1 MNFLNKPDSSLIQ
14 LNNLDIEEDDTR
26 KCNRR
31 IYFRVCCYQK
41 RKKKEKKLDK
51 EEVHGKGSF
60 DNLQRKIQVHFQN
73 FIINLCND
81 ALKAEYKRS
90 RYSFK
95 KINNK
100 DKIIVNFNY
109 VSQLKNS
116 SIKDLLSLE
125 ISVKYK
131 AYNKNY
137 NQIILSKIENSW
149 LNKLFE
155 MNYLKMFKY
164 YYNSEK
170 TLKKFVFEGKDIV
183 LSLKTKSFTYLLDKY
198 QDLSEKINETA
209 KMVYFNDDSC

>member
-31 IYFRVCCYQK
+31 IYFRVAVIGRGKK
-41 RKKKEKKLDK
+41 REKNLDK
-51 EEVHGKGSF
+51 EEVYGKGSF

-81 ALKAEYKRS
+81 ALKAEYERS
-90 RYSFK
+90 SYSFK

-116 SIKDLLSLE
+116 SIKDLLNLE
-125 ISVKYK
+125 ISDKYK
-131 AYNKNY
+131 AFNKNH
-137 NQIILSKIENSW
+137 NQIILSRIESKW
-149 LNKLFE
+149 LNKLF
-155 MNYLKMFKY
+155 
-164 YYNSEK
+164 
-170 TLKKFVFEGKDIV
+170 
-183 LSLKTKSFTYLLDKY
+183 
-198 QDLSEKINETA
+198 
-209 KMVYFNDDSC
+209 

>member
-14 LNNLDIEEDDTR
+14 LNNLDIEEDNTR

-31 IYFRVCCYQK
+31 INFRVAVTRRGKK
-41 RKKKEKKLDK
+41 REKNLDK
-51 EEVHGKGSF
+51 EEVYGKGSF

-81 ALKAEYKRS
+81 ALKAEYKRT

-116 SIKDLLSLE
+116 SIKDLLILE
-125 ISVKYK
+125 IYFILI
-131 AYNKNY
+131 NY
-137 NQIILSKIENSW
+137 RLNIKPITKIIIK
-149 LNKLFE
+149 
-155 MNYLKMFKY
+155 
-164 YYNSEK
+164 
-170 TLKKFVFEGKDIV
+170 
-183 LSLKTKSFTYLLDKY
+183 
-198 QDLSEKINETA
+198 
-209 KMVYFNDDSC
+209 